1 MKKRIFKFGAALTA
15 ALMICSATAGLAF
28 ADEIEAETPEATE
41 PAAVETVDEAAPEE
55 EAVEEET
62 VEEEAPAEEAEAP
75 AEEAED
81 VEEVVVPLEKED
93 ITAEDVAEAEAEAAA
108 KVDDVATNSKI
119 AIGDIT
125 SSSDDSYYTVSVPFS
140 VSAAPSQMTLFVYN
154 ITALTS
160 GDQNNTVGFSTETP
174 VGYINQYA
182 GQASGTYTF
191 KLSKSGDNAFK
202 DGDIIVVK
210 IGGTDVDVPDAKSY
224 TLTDGGEGP
233 SVKLGDVNIDN
244 EIDMNDAVVIMQF
257 YLEKTELSD
266 AQKAAANVDPGSDE
280 IDMND
285 AVKVMQYYLEKI
297 TSFE

>member
-62 VEEEAPAEEAEAP
+62 PAEEAEAP

-81 VEEVVVPLEKED
+81 VEEVVVPLETED
-93 ITAEDVAEAEAEAAA
+93 VMAEDVVEAEAEAAA
-108 KVDDVATNSKI
+108 KADDVATNSKI

-160 GDQNNTVGFSTETP
+160 GDQNNTVGFSADTP

-191 KLSKSGDNAFK
+191 KLSKTDYK

-224 TLTDGGEGP
+224 TLAGGGEGP
-233 SVKLGDVNIDN
+233 TPEVTLGDVDANSIIDVT
-244 EIDMNDAVVIMQF
+244 DASLVLQF
-257 YLEKTELSD
+257 YLDKIELTAD
-266 AQKAAANVDPGSDE
+266 QQTAANVDK
-280 IDMND
+280 ND
-285 AVKVMQYYLEKI
+285 AIDVTDASMILQRYLDKI
-297 TSFE
+297 TEF